1 MGHIAGDEVLQET
14 GKGLRSI
21 TRNTDLVAR
30 LGGDKFVIFIQNVSN
45 LEAVCK
51 CAGKINEALIMNC
64 GEGNH
69 RITVTA
75 SIGIAVVDGE
85 TTFKELYERADKAL
99 YQVKGKGRSGYQIE
113 RGEIFCLGP

>member
-14 GKGLRSI
+14 GKRLRSI

-30 LGGDKFVIFIQNVSN
+30 LGGDEFVIFIQNVSN

-51 CAGKINEALIMNC
+51 CVWKINEALIMNC

-85 TTFKELYERADKAL
+85 TTFKELYERAYKAL
-99 YQVKGKGRSGYQIE
+99 Y
-113 RGEIFCLGP
+113 

>member
-1 MGHIAGDEVLQET
+1 M
-14 GKGLRSI
+14 
-21 TRNTDLVAR
+21 
-30 LGGDKFVIFIQNVSN
+30 IFIQNVSN

-51 CAGKINEALIMNC
+51 CVWKINEALIMNC

-85 TTFKELYERADKAL
+85 TTFKELYERAYKAL
-99 YQVKGKGRSGYQIE
+99 YQVKEKGRSGYQIE
-113 RGEIFCLGP
+113 GGEIFCPGP